1 MRLDGYK
8 IITPVSQEPLILS
21 SDVKPWTRVD
31 FADDDALLTPLIT
44 RVRALAESKTRR
56 ALATQTIECY
66 LRPDP
71 VPAGRLYGPVDAI
84 SDPLLYAERLSTSP
98 FGTVPFIMQLPFPPV
113 QSVTSIEYQIW
124 PFQSPEW
131 TTLSPTDDNG
141 NPLWI
146 LNDLAD
152 PAEIFFAYPI
162 VANRFK
168 VTMVCGYDSVSGKF
182 MPDDLKLILAQM
194 IAFRYDNRSGEDW
207 PKGLIDDL
215 MSFRVERF

>member
-8 IITPVSQEPLILS
+8 VVTPVSVEPMILS

-31 FADDDALLTPLIT
+31 FPDEDSLLAQLIT
-44 RVRALAESKTRR
+44 RVRVLAESKTRR
-56 ALATQTIECY
+56 ALATQTIQCY

-71 VPAGRLYGPVDAI
+71 VPAGVLSGPVGAI

-113 QSVTSIEYQIW
+113 QSITSIDYQIW
-124 PFQSPEW
+124 PFQQPEW
-131 TTLSPTDDNG
+131 TNLAPTDNNG

-152 PAEIFFAYPI
+152 PAEIYFAYPV
-162 VANRFK
+162 VANRFRI
-168 VTMVCGYDSVSGKF
+168 TMVCGYDPSAKM
-182 MPDDLKLILAQM
+182 MPDDLKLTMAQL

-207 PKGLIDDL
+207 PTSLINDL
-215 MSFRVERF
+215 LSYRVERF

>member
-1 MRLDGYK
+1 MRVDGYK
-8 IITPVSQEPLILS
+8 ITVPVSQEPIILNG
-21 SDVKPWTRVD
+21 DVNAWTRVD
-31 FADDDALLTPLIT
+31 FPDDNALLTSLIT
-44 RVRALAESKTRR
+44 RVRSTAESKTRR
-56 ALATQTIECY
+56 ALATQTIQCF

-113 QSVTSIEYQIW
+113 QSITSIEYQIW
-124 PFQSPEW
+124 PFANPEW
-131 TTLSPTDDNG
+131 TTLAPLDENG

-162 VANRFK
+162 VANRFR
-168 VTMVCGYDSVSGKF
+168 VTMVCGYDPSAKP
-182 MPDDLKLILAQM
+182 MPDDLKMILAQM

-207 PKGLIDDL
+207 PKSLMEDL
-215 MSFRVERF
+215 MSYRVERF